1 MEIKKMP
8 KNAKI
13 FECKKCRFICTK
25 KSNYDA
31 HLLTSKHK
39 MEIDGNKMEIEK
51 MPLHTCSCGKSYK
64 TNSGLWK
71 HRKTCKKN
79 AKKCLIENDLQSGS
93 DINAIQDDKYNSHI
107 IDKDLIMVLIKENSD
122 LKEMMMENQTKM
134 MEQHHKMLDVI
145 KNSTPS
151 INYTQN
157 NNKTFN
163 LQLFLNETC
172 KNAMNIMDFVES
184 LKLQL
189 SDLENMGEIGYINGM
204 SNIILKNLKDMD
216 VSERPVHCTDTKREI
231 LYIKHDNKWEKE
243 DSDKPKFRK
252 AIKHISHKNA
262 KLIAEFKEKYPD
274 CTHSDSKYSDQ
285 YNKLVIEAMGGINC
299 DNDNNENKIIKRV
312 TKEIV
317 VNKEN

>member
-1 MEIKKMP
+1 MEMKKMP

-13 FECKKCRFICTK
+13 FECKKCRFICSK
-25 KSNYDA
+25 KSNYDS
-31 HLLTSKHK
+31 HLMTSKHK
-39 MEIDGNKMEIEK
+39 MEIYGNMMEIEK
-51 MPLHTCSCGKSYK
+51 MPLHKCCCGKSYK

-71 HRKTCKKN
+71 HRKTCPKN
-79 AKKCLIENDLQSGS
+79 AKKCLIENGDKLNQYTSFNS
-93 DINAIQDDKYNSHI
+93 DDNYNTDI
-107 IDKDLIMVLIKENSD
+107 IDKDLIMALIKENSD
-122 LKEMMMENQTKM
+122 LKEMMMDNQSKM
-134 MEQHHKMLDVI
+134 MEQQHKMLDVI

-189 SDLENMGEIGYINGM
+189 SDLEYMGEIGYINGM

-231 LYIKHDNKWEKE
+231 LYIKDDNKWEKE
-243 DSDKPKFRK
+243 DTDKPKFRK
-252 AIKHISHKNA
+252 AIKQISHKNA

-299 DNDNNENKIIKRV
+299 NNDNNENKIIKRI

>member
-8 KNAKI
+8 KNAKF
-13 FECKKCRFICTK
+13 FECNKCNFICSK
-25 KSNYDA
+25 KSNFDA

-39 MEIDGNKMEIEK
+39 MEIDGNNMEIEK
-51 MPLHTCSCGKSYK
+51 MPRHRCCCGKMYK

-71 HRKTCKKN
+71 HRKSCSKN
-79 AKKCLIENDLQSGS
+79 AKKCLTITDGDFIPDDYN
-93 DINAIQDDKYNSHI
+93 NAHV
-107 IDKDLIMVLIKENSD
+107 IDKDLIMLLIKENSD
-122 LKEMMMENQTKM
+122 LKDMMMDNQTKM
-134 MEQHHKMLDVI
+134 MEQQHKMIDVI
-145 KNSTPS
+145 KNSPPNIS
-151 INYTQN
+151 YTQN

-172 KNAMNIMDFVES
+172 KNAMNIMDFVDS

-204 SNIILKNLKDMD
+204 SNIILRNLKDMD

-231 LYIKHDNKWEKE
+231 LYIKDDNKWEKE
-243 DSDKPKFRK
+243 DTEKPKFRK
-252 AIKHISHKNA
+252 AIKQISHKNA

-274 CTHSDSKYSDQ
+274 CTHSDSRYSDQ
-285 YNKLVIEAMGGINC
+285 YNKLVIEAMGGIKC
-299 DNDNNENKIIKRV
+299 DNDNNENKIIKRI